1 MRAWG
6 LGYLTDLITDS
17 QPKSAIINRITEFR
31 FKPFVNAGDDS
42 CKNIQIRDIT
52 DPIIKGGLTLL

>member
-17 QPKSAIINRITEFR
+17 QPKSAIINRITDFR
-31 FKPFVNAGDDS
+31 F
-42 CKNIQIRDIT
+42 I
-52 DPIIKGGLTLL
+52 LLLMQETIHVRIFRYKILLFQSSKED